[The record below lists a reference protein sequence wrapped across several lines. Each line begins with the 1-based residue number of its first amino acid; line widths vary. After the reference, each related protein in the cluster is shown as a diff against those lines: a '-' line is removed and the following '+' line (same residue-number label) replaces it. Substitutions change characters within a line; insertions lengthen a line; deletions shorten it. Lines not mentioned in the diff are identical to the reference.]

1 MNREVSIDQ
10 KRVNLTSLPLG
21 SNSQYYHMF
30 VFLIAV
36 VYGAFF
42 SLLPVDNF
50 TDRDN
55 YLNYAEN
62 SILILQ
68 RYQGWG
74 LIPLLANE
82 PLWLLVNAGLANW
95 FSPEVVLRFIIFLP
109 ATLIAWMV
117 LLRHPKHFLWVLVFL
132 LFPAVLKNHL
142 IHLRQ
147 GLAVAVFLLG
157 WFTKK
162 PSLRWIIIATTPF
175 IHASFLFILCILVF
189 SRSMTNLRLGPDLR
203 TGIVAS
209 LSVGMGLVFAS
220 LVSLFGA
227 RQGDEYDFS
236 AIQASGLGFF
246 FWLIIFGIWFF
257 QGRKFLR
264 NHAFESGVI
273 IIYLGT
279 YWLVNVTARIFE
291 SGLLLVLLASLNL
304 TGWRRLSFFAAFLA
318 LFAIQWIVRLGKPIF
333 GFG

>member
-1 MNREVSIDQ
+1 MNREACMEQ
-10 KRVNLTSLPLG
+10 KVANATSLPLG

-30 VFLIAV
+30 VFLIAL

-42 SLLPVDNF
+42 SLLPLDLF

-62 SILILQ
+62 SLLIFQ

-74 LIPLLANE
+74 VIPLLANE
-82 PLWLLVNAGLANW
+82 PLWLLANAGFAK
-95 FSPEVVLRFIIFLP
+95 FFPSEMVLRSIIFIP
-109 ATLIAWMV
+109 ATLVAWMV
-117 LLRHPKHFLWVLVFL
+117 LLRHPKQFLWLLFFL
-132 LFPAVLKNHL
+132 LFPAVLKNHI

-162 PSLRWIIIATTPF
+162 PSLRWAILATTPL
-175 IHASFLFILCILVF
+175 IHGSFLFILGILLM
-189 SRSMTNLRLGPDLR
+189 SRSMTYVRLGPDLR
-203 TGIVAS
+203 TGIFAS
-209 LSVGMGLVFAS
+209 MSVGLGLVFAW
-220 LVSLFGA
+220 LVSLVGA
-227 RQGDEYDFS
+227 RQGEYHDFS
-236 AIQASGLGFF
+236 QTQGSGLGFF
-246 FWLIIFGIWFF
+246 FWLIIFGIWVF

-304 TGWRRLSFFAAFLA
+304 TGWRRQAFLA
-318 LFAIQWIVRLGKPIF
+318 AFMALFAMQWLVRLGKPSF